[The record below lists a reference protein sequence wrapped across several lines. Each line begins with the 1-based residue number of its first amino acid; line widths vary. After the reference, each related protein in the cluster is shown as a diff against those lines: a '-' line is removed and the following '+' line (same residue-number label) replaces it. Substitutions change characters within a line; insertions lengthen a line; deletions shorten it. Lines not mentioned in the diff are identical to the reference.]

1 MLFIKISNAFKQ
13 GIKKMKK
20 KITKASDLRRAQYI
34 KDLLKKKPKDQKFCV
49 LGAGHGGL
57 AMAGHLAIKGF
68 NVNLYNRGRNRIK
81 PVVQRKAIKVEGEV
95 KGIGKVA
102 LASTNIQECIKGVA
116 VLMVVVPANA
126 HRFIAEACAPYLK
139 ENQVVILNPGRTG
152 GALEFYNVLKQ
163 KKLKRFPFIAEAQT
177 FLYASRALGP
187 AHAKIFSV
195 KNSVPLATL
204 PAYWIPGILKI
215 INRAFP
221 QFIPGD
227 NIFKTSFENIGAI
240 FHPALTIL
248 NAGWIESTY
257 GDFEYYIKGASPSV
271 AQILE
276 KLDRE
281 RLDVAGALG
290 IKVMSAKAWLY
301 TAYSAAGNNL
311 HEAIQDNP
319 GYLGIKAPD
328 RLHHRYVDED
338 VPMSL
343 VPLASIGDML
353 KVETPVINSIIR
365 LASIM
370 RGIDFW
376 KIGRTVQKLGIK
388 GMSIKEIRLLAVTG
402 EI

>member
-1 MLFIKISNAFKQ
+1 
-13 GIKKMKK
+13 MKK
-20 KITKASDLRRAQYI
+20 KTTTASDLRRAQYI
-34 KDLLKKKPKDQKFCV
+34 KNLLKKNSKDQKFCV

-81 PVVQRKAIKVEGEV
+81 PVIQRKGIKVEGEV
-95 KGIGKVA
+95 KGFGKIE
-102 LASTNIQECIKGVA
+102 LASTNIQECIKDVD
-116 VLMVVVPANA
+116 VLMVVVPAYA
-126 HRFIAEACAPYLK
+126 HPFIAETCAPYLK

-187 AHAKIFSV
+187 AHARIFSV

-204 PAYWIPGILKI
+204 PAYWIPGVLKI

-257 GDFEYYIKGASPSV
+257 GDFEYYIKGASHSV
-271 AQILE
+271 AQVLE

-281 RLDVAGALG
+281 RLDVAAALG
-290 IKVMSAKAWLY
+290 IKVMSARAWLY
-301 TAYSAAGNNL
+301 TAYSAAGSNL

-353 KVETPVINSIIR
+353 KVETPTIKSIIS

-376 KIGRTVQKLGIK
+376 KKGRTVQNLGIK
-388 GMSIKEIRLLAVTG
+388 GKTIKEIRLLAVTG

>member
-1 MLFIKISNAFKQ
+1 
-13 GIKKMKK
+13 MKK
-20 KITKASDLRRAQYI
+20 KITNASDLRRAQYI
-34 KDLLKKKPKDQKFCV
+34 KNLLEKKPKDQKFCV

-68 NVNLYNRGRNRIK
+68 KVNLYNRKRTRIK
-81 PVVQRKAIKVEGEV
+81 PVTQRKGIKIEGEV
-95 KGIGKVA
+95 KGFGKIE
-102 LASTNIQECIKGVA
+102 LASTNIQECIKGVD
-116 VLMVVVPANA
+116 VLMVVVPAYA
-126 HRFIAEACAPYLK
+126 HPFIAETCAPYLK

-187 AHAKIFSV
+187 AHAKIFSI

-204 PAYWIPGILKI
+204 PAYWIPGVLKI

-257 GDFEYYIKGASPSV
+257 GDFEYYIKGASHSV
-271 AQILE
+271 AQVLE

-281 RLDVAGALG
+281 RLDVAAALG
-290 IKVMSAKAWLY
+290 IKVMSARAWLY
-301 TAYSAAGNNL
+301 TAYSAAGHNL

-353 KVETPVINSIIR
+353 KVETPTIKSIIR
-365 LASIM
+365 IASIM

-376 KIGRTVQKLGIK
+376 KIGRTVKNLGIK
-388 GMSIKEIRLLAVTG
+388 GMTIKEIRLLAVTG

>member
-1 MLFIKISNAFKQ
+1 ME
-13 GIKKMKK
+13 KMKK
-20 KITKASDLRRAQYI
+20 KITNASDLRKAQYI
-34 KDLLKKKPKDQKFCV
+34 KNLLKKKPKDQKFCV

-68 NVNLYNRGRNRIK
+68 SVNLYNRKRTRVK
-81 PVVQRKAIKVEGEV
+81 PITQRKGIKIEGEV
-95 KGIGKVA
+95 KGFGKIE
-102 LASTNIQECIKGVA
+102 LASTNIQECIRGVD
-116 VLMVVVPANA
+116 VLMVVVPAYA
-126 HRFIAEACAPYLK
+126 HPFIAETCAPYLK

-187 AHAKIFSV
+187 AHAKIFSI

-204 PAYWIPGILKI
+204 PAYWIPGVLKI

-257 GDFEYYIKGASPSV
+257 GDFEYYIKGASHSV
-271 AQILE
+271 AQVLE
-276 KLDRE
+276 KLDKE
-281 RLDVAGALG
+281 RLDVAAALG
-290 IKVMSAKAWLY
+290 IKVMSARAWLY

-319 GYLGIKAPD
+319 GYQGIKAPD

-353 KVETPVINSIIR
+353 KVETPTIKSIIR
-365 LASIM
+365 IASIM

-376 KIGRTVQKLGIK
+376 KIGRTVQNLGIK
-388 GMSIKEIRLLAVTG
+388 GMTIKEIRLLAVTG

>member
-1 MLFIKISNAFKQ
+1 
-13 GIKKMKK
+13 MKK
-20 KITKASDLRRAQYI
+20 KITTASDLRRAQYI
-34 KDLLKKKPKDQKFCV
+34 KNLLKKNSKDQKFCV

-81 PVVQRKAIKVEGEV
+81 PVIQRKGIKVEGEV
-95 KGIGKVA
+95 KGFGKIE
-102 LASTNIQECIKGVA
+102 LASTNIQECIKDVD
-116 VLMVVVPANA
+116 VLMVVVPAYA
-126 HRFIAEACAPYLK
+126 HPFIAETCAPYLK

-187 AHAKIFSV
+187 AHAKIFSI

-204 PAYWIPGILKI
+204 PAYWIPGVLKI

-257 GDFEYYIKGASPSV
+257 GDFEYYIKGASQSV
-271 AQILE
+271 AQVLE

-281 RLDVAGALG
+281 RLDVAAALG
-290 IKVMSAKAWLY
+290 IKVMSARAWLY
-301 TAYSAAGNNL
+301 TAYSAAGSNL

-353 KVETPVINSIIR
+353 KVETPTIKSIIS

-376 KIGRTVQKLGIK
+376 KKGRTVQNLGIK
-388 GMSIKEIRLLAVTG
+388 GKTIKEIRLLAVTG
-402 EI
+402 EL

>member
-1 MLFIKISNAFKQ
+1 
-13 GIKKMKK
+13 MKK

-34 KDLLKKKPKDQKFCV
+34 KDLLKKNPKDQKFCV

-81 PVVQRKAIKVEGEV
+81 AVIQRKGIKVEGEV
-95 KGIGKVA
+95 KGIGKIE
-102 LASTNIQECIKGVA
+102 LASTNIKECIKGVD

-126 HRFIAEACAPYLK
+126 HRFIAEASAPYLK

-152 GALEFYNVLKQ
+152 GALEFYNVLRQ
-163 KKLKRFPFIAEAQT
+163 NKLKRFPFIAEAQT

-187 AHAKIFSV
+187 AHARIFSV

-204 PAYWIPGILKI
+204 PAYWIPGVLKI

-227 NIFKTSFENIGAI
+227 NIFKTSFENIGAV

-257 GDFEYYIKGASPSV
+257 GDFEYYIKGASKSV
-271 AQILE
+271 AQVLE
-276 KLDRE
+276 KLDKE
-281 RLDVAGALG
+281 RLDVAAALG

-301 TAYSAAGNNL
+301 TAYSAAGSNL

-353 KVETPVINSIIR
+353 KVETPTMKSIIR
-365 LASIM
+365 FASIM
-370 RGIDFW
+370 RGKDFW
-376 KIGRTVQKLGIK
+376 KRGRTVQNLGIK
-388 GMSIKEIRLLAVTG
+388 GMTIKEIRLLAVTG

>member
-1 MLFIKISNAFKQ
+1 
-13 GIKKMKK
+13 MKK
-20 KITKASDLRRAQYI
+20 KITKASYLRKARHI
-34 KDLLKKKPKDQKFCV
+34 KDILKKDSKDLKFCV

-68 NVNLYNRGRNRIK
+68 KVNLYNRGRRRIRA
-81 PVVQRKAIKVEGEV
+81 VIQRKGIKVEGEV
-95 KGIGKVA
+95 KGFGKIER
-102 LASTNIQECIKGVA
+102 ASTNIQECIKSA
-116 VLMVVVPANA
+116 DVLMVVVPANA
-126 HRFIAEACAPYLK
+126 HRFIAEACAPYLQ
-139 ENQVVILNPGRTG
+139 ENQVVTLNPGRTG

-163 KKLKRFPFIAEAQT
+163 KNLKRFPFIAEAQT

-187 AHAKIFSV
+187 AHAKIFSI

-204 PAYWIPGILKI
+204 PAYWIPGVLKI
-215 INRAFP
+215 INKAFP

-227 NIFKTSFENIGAI
+227 NIFKTSFENIGAV

-271 AQILE
+271 AQVLE
-276 KLDRE
+276 KLDKE
-281 RLDVAGALG
+281 RLNVAAALG
-290 IKVMSAKAWLY
+290 IKVTSARAWLY
-301 TAYSAAGNNL
+301 TAYSATGDNL

-343 VPLASIGDML
+343 VPIASMGDML
-353 KVETPVINSIIR
+353 KVETPVIKSIIS

-370 RGIDFW
+370 RGTDFW
-376 KIGRTVQKLGIK
+376 KKGRTVQKLGIK

>member
-1 MLFIKISNAFKQ
+1 
-13 GIKKMKK
+13 MKK

-34 KDLLKKKPKDQKFCV
+34 KDILKKNPRDQKFCV

-68 NVNLYNRGRNRIK
+68 KVNLYNRGRNRIK
-81 PVVQRKAIKVEGEV
+81 PVIQRKGIKVEGEV
-95 KGIGKVA
+95 KGFGKIE
-102 LASTNIQECIKGVA
+102 LASTNIQECIKNA
-116 VLMVVVPANA
+116 DVLMVVVPANA
-126 HRFIAEACAPYLK
+126 HRFIAETCASCLK

-163 KKLKRFPFIAEAQT
+163 KNLKRFPFIAEAQT

-204 PAYWIPGILKI
+204 PAYWIPGILKV

-227 NIFKTSFENIGAI
+227 NIFKTSLENIGAI

-271 AQILE
+271 AQVLE
-276 KLDRE
+276 KLDKE
-281 RLDVAGALG
+281 RLDVAAALG
-290 IKVMSAKAWLY
+290 IKAMSAKSWLY
-301 TAYSAAGNNL
+301 TAYSAAGDNL
-311 HEAIQDNP
+311 NEAIQGNP
-319 GYLGIKAPD
+319 GYHGIKAPD

-353 KVETPVINSIIR
+353 KVETPTIKSIIH

-370 RGIDFW
+370 RGIDFC
-376 KIGRTVQKLGIK
+376 KKGRTVKNLGIK

>member
-1 MLFIKISNAFKQ
+1 
-13 GIKKMKK
+13 MKK
-20 KITKASDLRRAQYI
+20 KITTASDLRRAQYI
-34 KDLLKKKPKDQKFCV
+34 KNLLKKEPKDQKFCV

-81 PVVQRKAIKVEGEV
+81 PIIQRKGIKVEGEIQ
-95 KGIGKVA
+95 GFGKIE
-102 LASTNIQECIKGVA
+102 LASTSIQECIKGVD
-116 VLMVVVPANA
+116 VLMVVVPAYA
-126 HRFIAEACAPYLK
+126 HPFIAEACAPYLK

-187 AHAKIFSV
+187 AHAKIFSI

-204 PAYWIPGILKI
+204 PAYWIPGVLKI

-257 GDFEYYIKGASPSV
+257 GDFEYYIKGASQSV
-271 AQILE
+271 AHVLE

-281 RLDVAGALG
+281 RLDVAAALG
-290 IKVMSAKAWLY
+290 IKVMSARAWLY
-301 TAYSAAGNNL
+301 TAYSATGNNL

-353 KVETPVINSIIR
+353 KVETPTIKSIIR

-376 KIGRTVQKLGIK
+376 KIGRTVQNLGIK
-388 GMSIKEIRLLAVTG
+388 GMTIKEIRLLAVTG

>member
-1 MLFIKISNAFKQ
+1 
-13 GIKKMKK
+13 MKK

-34 KDLLKKKPKDQKFCV
+34 KDLLKKNPKDQKFCV

-81 PVVQRKAIKVEGEV
+81 TIIQRKGIKVEGEV
-95 KGIGKVA
+95 KGIGKIE
-102 LASTNIQECIKGVA
+102 LASTNIQECIKGVD

-126 HRFIAEACAPYLK
+126 HRFIAEVCAPYLK

-163 KKLKRFPFIAEAQT
+163 KKLKRLPFIAEAQT

-187 AHAKIFSV
+187 AHARIFSV

-204 PAYWIPGILKI
+204 PAYWIPGVLKI

-227 NIFKTSFENIGAI
+227 NIFKTSFENIGAV

-248 NAGWIESTY
+248 NAGWIEATY

-271 AQILE
+271 AHILE
-276 KLDRE
+276 KLDKE

-301 TAYSAAGNNL
+301 TAYSATGNNL

-353 KVETPVINSIIR
+353 KVETPIIKSIIR

-370 RGIDFW
+370 RGTDFW
-376 KIGRTVQKLGIK
+376 KKGRTVQKLGIK

>member
-1 MLFIKISNAFKQ
+1 
-13 GIKKMKK
+13 
-20 KITKASDLRRAQYI
+20 
-34 KDLLKKKPKDQKFCV
+34 
-49 LGAGHGGL
+49 
-57 AMAGHLAIKGF
+57 
-68 NVNLYNRGRNRIK
+68 
-81 PVVQRKAIKVEGEV
+81 
-95 KGIGKVA
+95 
-102 LASTNIQECIKGVA
+102 
-116 VLMVVVPANA
+116 
-126 HRFIAEACAPYLK
+126 
-139 ENQVVILNPGRTG
+139 VVILNPGRTG

-177 FLYASRALGP
+177 FLYASRAIGP
-187 AHAKIFSV
+187 AHARIFSV

-204 PAYWIPGILKI
+204 PAYWIPGVLKI

-257 GDFEYYIKGASPSV
+257 GDFEYYIKGASQSV
-271 AQILE
+271 AQVLE
-276 KLDRE
+276 KLDKE
-281 RLDVAGALG
+281 RLDVAAALG

-343 VPLASIGDML
+343 VPIASIGDML
-353 KVETPVINSIIR
+353 KVETPTIKSIIR
-365 LASIM
+365 FASIM
-370 RGIDFW
+370 RGTDFW
-376 KIGRTVQKLGIK
+376 KKGRTVENLGIK